1 MSIKEIIEQRAQD
14 IWALG
19 PGESLLLDIQVN
31 PKDPEHDLDT
41 IYYYLSVLIFSIG
54 NTEVGRAL
62 FTAKTSQEGV
72 MVYTAQTSTEVSTF

>member
-1 MSIKEIIEQRAQD
+1 MAIKEIIGQRAQD

-19 PGESLLLDIQVN
+19 PGESLFLDIRVN
-31 PKDPEHDLDT
+31 PEDPEHDLDT

-54 NTEVGRAL
+54 NAEVGKAL
-62 FTAKTSQEGV
+62 FTVKTHQEGV